1 MRPGLAS
8 GAFFSRFVAS
18 FIGSPPMNLLKNAP
32 DAKPGLITGIR
43 PEHLDIT
50 PTGWALQ
57 VEAVEMLGAE
67 RLIYGKW
74 AHKLHAADADEL
86 LIIRTEESAAVPALG
101 ATLHVTPRPDRIH
114 HFDAGTGKRVE
125 TP

>member
-1 MRPGLAS
+1 
-8 GAFFSRFVAS
+8 
-18 FIGSPPMNLLKNAP
+18 MNLLKDAPNAQ
-32 DAKPGLITGIR
+32 PGVITGIR

-74 AHKLHAADADEL
+74 AHKLHVTDADEL

-114 HFDAGTGKRVE
+114 HFDAGTGKRMVG
-125 TP
+125 